1 MFQQSYSFQ
10 FGKSNIQNSTFF
22 GGFLT
27 ALITILATV
36 YLGYMLNLYFDNK
49 LLPKV
54 TFLSQTYQN
63 QQEISLIFE
72 QSPILFQ
79 FMLNGQLI
87 DDFQDMTGKIYFK
100 FDVYYVESFQNYTNE
115 YILPIQDC
123 SNVYNSMEGLKCID
137 FENANDQIK
146 QLILS
151 DDRQASY
158 EIRISSCDGISNC
171 SSKEET
177 MNVLTN
183 QNTQLSLIINTQQF
197 NYTSR
202 QFQQSFQQENYS
214 FDDHLV
220 FNSAYHLKKT
230 TTNISKG
237 LIFQDRQQKDHLAN
251 YQRQDFYISN
261 NNIKYKAGY
270 GAYGLIQFLV
280 DQNFQQQEF
289 QYPMITEILSQFF
302 SLVNVLVALG
312 VVASQFSKKLILS
325 NLSVLYLK
333 EQFKCTAANLIQRK
347 QKYSPANIKT
357 NSFTDEVI
365 GLQEKISQTD
375 FLDRDKHLSIYQKFK
390 QEILKIFR
398 INSKNTDQESQDILN
413 KKLMDYTLEQL
424 DILQLYKQLIKLN
437 MAIKLILT
445 KDQYAALQ
453 FCGCNFDSQA
463 DILQFKSI
471 LEVQKKSQ
479 IEQKQDQPNQS
490 NINTNQNQNNIQ
502 NQKQNQELLSDLCIS
517 PQKQETNLLKDNP
530 KQSSNQTSQLNL
542 SILNNHNSQKEYFNI
557 NFENKNNELTSNQFD
572 KSVDQEDQLL
582 ESDLFSFQKENYSQI
597 QTRTNNYQLKQIGM
611 LNNQMEIKNTG
622 QKPATI
628 MKLNFLK
635 SYTKSRDQ
643 QFKGDQ
649 SIQTHEEQDKV
660 TVGKNIDQNSQLSQE
675 QTIQDRKQNLNNQTL
690 DDNQFNNIEKK
701 IDPSNLNKQEQQI
714 INEVVKQ
721 IYNKNQNEQAKIN
734 QNYIQKQTNNLSKE
748 IYQNH
753 IEELNRL
760 DKDQILLKQEFFN
773 FISKFKSNNTT
784 ISEIDKN
791 IQNSL
796 IINYNSHKL

>member
-1 MFQQSYSFQ
+1 MKIISLFKKIDMFQQQYSFQ

-27 ALITILATV
+27 AIITIFATV
-36 YLGYMLNLYFDNK
+36 YLGYLLNLYFDNK

-54 TFLSQTYQN
+54 TFLSLTYQN

-115 YILPIQDC
+115 YIIPIQDC
-123 SNVYNSMEGLKCID
+123 SNVYNSMKGLKCID

-146 QLILS
+146 QLIVS
-151 DDRQASY
+151 DDRQTSY

-183 QNTQLSLIINTQQF
+183 QNTQLSIIINTQQF

-220 FNSAYHLKKT
+220 FNSAYYLKKT

-270 GAYGLIQFLV
+270 DVYGLIQFLV

-302 SLVNVLVALG
+302 SLVNILVALG

-325 NLSVLYLK
+325 NLSLLYLK
-333 EQFKCTAANLIQRK
+333 EQFKCTAANLIQRN
-347 QKYSPANIKT
+347 QKYSPTNIKT

-365 GLQEKISQTD
+365 DLQEKISQTD
-375 FLDRDKHLSIYQKFK
+375 FLDRDKHLTIYQKFK

-453 FCGCNFDSQA
+453 FC
-463 DILQFKSI
+463 
-471 LEVQKKSQ
+471 
-479 IEQKQDQPNQS
+479 
-490 NINTNQNQNNIQ
+490 
-502 NQKQNQELLSDLCIS
+502 
-517 PQKQETNLLKDNP
+517 ETNLLKDNP